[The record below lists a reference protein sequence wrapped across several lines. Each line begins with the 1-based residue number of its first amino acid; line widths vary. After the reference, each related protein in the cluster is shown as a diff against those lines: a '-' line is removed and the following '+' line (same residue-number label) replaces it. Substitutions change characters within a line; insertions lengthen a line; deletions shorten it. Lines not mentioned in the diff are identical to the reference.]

1 MKALVPLLIILFT
14 GASALAQNPKQND
27 KVDSI
32 EMGIVMVDSI
42 TDAFDS
48 KTVKI
53 DAETS
58 IVRLYRNKNS
68 RVKKELAF
76 ITKTNYGKL
85 A

>member
-32 EMGIVMVDSI
+32 EMGIVMVDSV

>member
-32 EMGIVMVDSI
+32 EMGIVMVDSV
-42 TDAFDS
+42 TYAFDS

>member
-1 MKALVPLLIILFT
+1 MKALVTLLIILFT
-14 GASALAQNPKQND
+14 GASALAQNPKQDD

-42 TDAFDS
+42 TGAFDS

>member
-1 MKALVPLLIILFT
+1 MKALVTFLLILFT
-14 GASALAQNPKQND
+14 GATALAQNPKQND

-42 TDAFDS
+42 ADAFDS
-48 KTVKI
+48 KMVSI
-53 DAETS
+53 NSETT
-58 IVRLYRNKNS
+58 IARLYRNKNA

>member
-1 MKALVPLLIILFT
+1 MKALFTLLIILFT
-14 GASALAQNPKQND
+14 GASALAQNPKQDD

-42 TDAFDS
+42 TGAFDS

-76 ITKTNYGKL
+76 ITKINYGRL